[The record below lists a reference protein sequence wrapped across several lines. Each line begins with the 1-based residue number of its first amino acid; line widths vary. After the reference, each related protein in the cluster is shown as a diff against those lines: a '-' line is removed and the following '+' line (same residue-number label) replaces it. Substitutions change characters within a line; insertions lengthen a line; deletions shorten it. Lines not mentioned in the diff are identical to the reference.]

1 MTVTWIFYI
10 YAILLVLGGVMGF
23 VKAKSRPSLI
33 SGLVTGVISLLIGF
47 FSLKNMGVALT
58 LGVLLGIGLGIFFA
72 YRFADTRKPMPA
84 LFMAIMSFMVA
95 LGALVI
101 NAIRPHAS

>member
-1 MTVTWIFYI
+1 
-10 YAILLVLGGVMGF
+10 MGF

-33 SGLVTGVISLLIGF
+33 SGLVTGLISLLIGF
-47 FSLKNMGVALT
+47 FSLKNMGAALT

-72 YRFADTRKPMPA
+72 NRFASTKKPMPS